1 MNNVS
6 KKRERVGALLCTPR
20 RLRSVLGPHS
30 LGRTGEQGG
39 KRRVFF
45 SFSFFFPPPLH
56 FRKTE
61 NDLSKA
67 MIQGYVMD
75 GFVLLCLSI
84 FHSFLRCHSLCFFS
98 LRKAIISITLHISA
112 KFAVSVHAWPK
123 GRKSHSVGVEFHFLA
138 RTYCFLWFARGVELQ
153 CDILFF
159 FFLFLTAHTRYSEGT
174 AATAVIEI
182 LIRNKCVY
190 MRLPPLRRWPADC
203 GGVFPRMHLNETN
216 NGSSVLDH
224 RKKKTKKK
232 KIQER
237 LDYLINQSG

>member
-138 RTYCFLWFARGVELQ
+138 RTYCFL
-153 CDILFF
+153 
-159 FFLFLTAHTRYSEGT
+159 
-174 AATAVIEI
+174 
-182 LIRNKCVY
+182 
-190 MRLPPLRRWPADC
+190 
-203 GGVFPRMHLNETN
+203 
-216 NGSSVLDH
+216 
-224 RKKKTKKK
+224 
-232 KIQER
+232 
-237 LDYLINQSG
+237 

>member
-1 MNNVS
+1 MSARCHGKEIPLYSKWITFRKKENELGAFVHSSALAVS
-6 KKRERVGALLCTPR
+6 SRTTLAWTDRGARREKEGFL
-20 RLRSVLGPHS
+20 
-30 LGRTGEQGG
+30 
-39 KRRVFF
+39 FF
-45 SFSFFFPPPLH
+45 FFFFFPPPLH

-159 FFLFLTAHTRYSEGT
+159 FFFLTARTRYSEGT

-190 MRLPPLRRWPADC
+190 MRLPPPPEMAGWLRRC
-203 GGVFPRMHLNETN
+203 I
-216 NGSSVLDH
+216 S
-224 RKKKTKKK
+224 
-232 KIQER
+232 
-237 LDYLINQSG
+237 